1 MNSEQWS
8 AVIRVVVT
16 ALLAPSSYLV
26 AKGIVPADQAAAL
39 IPAIVTIVTV
49 GGGAIVGYFASR
61 AHSASAVTAAVN
73 SGSAPG
79 VKVVP
84 TSSPTPA
91 VAIAPSGAIVPGQA
105 K

>member
-1 MNSEQWS
+1 MNPEQWS
-8 AVIRVVVT
+8 GTIRIIVT

-26 AKGIVPADQAAAL
+26 AKGIVPADQAPLL
-39 IPAIVTIVTV
+39 IPAIVTVVTA
-49 GGGAIVGYFASR
+49 GGSSIVGYFTHRS
-61 AHSASAVTAAVN
+61 HSAAAITAAVN